1 MRSSNGGIG
10 IDAGFSSFIGGG
22 SGSGISDN
30 VDIFMD
36 DDGLLPLKT
45 VEDIYN
51 FERKLEEP
59 EYKMK
64 LVQLF

>member
-1 MRSSNGGIG
+1 MRSSGSVG

-22 SGSGISDN
+22 SGSDN